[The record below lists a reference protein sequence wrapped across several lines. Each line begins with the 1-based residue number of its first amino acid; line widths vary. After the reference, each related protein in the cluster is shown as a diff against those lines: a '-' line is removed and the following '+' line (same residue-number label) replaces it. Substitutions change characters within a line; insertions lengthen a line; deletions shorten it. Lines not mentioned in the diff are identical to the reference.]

1 MRKLSHVQYD
11 IEYHIV
17 WTTKYR
23 YPVLKGKIAERARY
37 LIRQDAVV

>member
-11 IEYHIV
+11 IEYNIV

-37 LIRQDAVV
+37 LIR